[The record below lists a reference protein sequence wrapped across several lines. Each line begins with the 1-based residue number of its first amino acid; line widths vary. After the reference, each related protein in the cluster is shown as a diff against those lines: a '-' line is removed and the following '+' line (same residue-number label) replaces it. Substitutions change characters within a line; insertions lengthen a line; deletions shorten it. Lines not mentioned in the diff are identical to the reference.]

1 MASADQILRQA
12 LSKYRYADISRRD
25 VTNAMT
31 HFKDLRPDHDLFI
44 FNDGNRK
51 ELLHLD
57 GTIPVTYK
65 GSIYNIPICVW
76 IMDTHPYK
84 PPMVFVKP
92 TSTMQIKTGRH
103 VDSNGKVDLPYLH
116 DWRFPQSDLLGLIQI
131 LAIVFGE
138 EPPVYS
144 KQSQMTQS
152 SSPNSYPGTGKYPGV
167 SRQCI
172 DPETTFN
179 PFAAQAPIHG
189 QGYNLEIFFQT
200 MERFELDDIMN
211 TLIEHGVDC
220 VETFCSMTESDFKE
234 MGLNIGQ
241 RRKCILAAE
250 HIKNYGLN
258 G

>member
-1 MASADQILRQA
+1 MYLSCTADKRSFLQCVGKWTNNKKELYHKLKMASADQILRQA

-131 LAIVFGE
+131 LVMVFGE

-152 SSPNSYPGTGKYPGV
+152 
-167 SRQCI
+167 
-172 DPETTFN
+172 
-179 PFAAQAPIHG
+179 
-189 QGYNLEIFFQT
+189 
-200 MERFELDDIMN
+200 
-211 TLIEHGVDC
+211 
-220 VETFCSMTESDFKE
+220 
-234 MGLNIGQ
+234 
-241 RRKCILAAE
+241 
-250 HIKNYGLN
+250 
-258 G
+258 

>member
-1 MASADQILRQA
+1 MAGPEQVLKQA
-12 LSKYRYADISRRD
+12 LSKYKYADIARRD
-25 VTNAMT
+25 VTNAIT
-31 HFKDLRPDHDLFI
+31 QFKDLRPSHDSFI

-51 ELLHLD
+51 ELLNLD

-65 GSIYNIPICVW
+65 GSIYNIPIGIW
-76 IMDTHPYK
+76 ILDTHPFQ

-92 TSTMQIKTGRH
+92 TSTMQIKPGKYM
-103 VDSNGKVDLPYLH
+103 DSNGKVDLPYLR
-116 DWRFPQSDLLGLIQI
+116 DWRYPQSDLLGLIQI
-131 LAIVFGE
+131 LLIVFGE
-138 EPPVYS
+138 EPPVFS
-144 KQSQMTQS
+144 RQSHMAQTP
-152 SSPNSYPGTGKYPGV
+152 SPNSYPVAGPYPGV
-167 SRQCI
+167 SHQNTR
-172 DPETTFN
+172 PGTTFS
-179 PFAAQAPIHG
+179 PLTAQVPIHM
-189 QGYNLEIFFQT
+189 QGYHSEIFYKT
-200 MERFELDDIMN
+200 MERFELGDIMN

>member
-1 MASADQILRQA
+1 MMTSADELLMQA
-12 LSKYRYADISRRD
+12 LSEYEYADIAWRD
-25 VTNAMT
+25 VKNAISY
-31 HFKDLRPDHDLFI
+31 FKDLRPSQDSFI
-44 FNDGNRK
+44 LNDGSKKN
-51 ELLHLD
+51 LLNLD
-57 GTIPVTYK
+57 GTIPATYK
-65 GSIYNIPICVW
+65 GTIYNIPICVW
-76 IMDTHPYK
+76 IMDTHPYNH
-84 PPMVFVKP
+84 PIVFVKP
-92 TSTMQIKTGRH
+92 TSTMQIKTGRN
-103 VDSNGKVDLPYLH
+103 VDSNGKVDLPYLR
-116 DWRFPQSDLLGLIQI
+116 DWHYPKSDLLGLIQI
-131 LAIVFGE
+131 LVIVFGE

-167 SRQCI
+167 SRQC
-172 DPETTFN
+172 DPDTTFS
-179 PFAAQAPIHG
+179 PFAAQAPIHV

-234 MGLNIGQ
+234 IGLNIGQ